1 MATHTIN
8 THTYTHMHACAVI
21 HTLHYKHTHTQTS
34 IPAYTQTQGHRDE
47 YRVLSTAITDSLH

>member
-1 MATHTIN
+1 MATQKIN
-8 THTYTHMHACAVI
+8 THTNTHMHECAVI
-21 HTLHYKHTHTQTS
+21 HTLTHRHTHTQTS